1 MADDRPLKGRLA
13 LVTGAS
19 RGIGRAMA
27 LELARAGA
35 HVIAVARTT
44 GALEELDDEIRAE
57 TGASATLVPLD
68 VTDGAGID
76 RLGGAIFERWKKLD
90 MLFGNAGILGPMSPL
105 GHIDP
110 EDWQKVLD
118 VNLTANWRFIRAM
131 DPLLRQ
137 SDAGRV
143 VFVTSRAGIYCKA
156 YWGGYAVTKAA
167 LDCLAR
173 IYANECAST
182 NIRVNLL
189 NPGPI
194 RTVLRAQAFPGEDPA
209 TLPTPEALARAALP
223 LFLPSMTDN
232 GAVFDF
238 VGGRLERQPPAAPS
252 GAT

>member
-1 MADDRPLKGRLA
+1 MSDDKPLTGRLA

-27 LELARAGA
+27 IELARAGA

-44 GALEELDDEIRAE
+44 GALEELDDEIRKL
-57 TGASATLVPLD
+57 TGEPATLVPLD
-68 VTDGAGID
+68 VTDGPGID
-76 RLGGAIFERWKKLD
+76 RLGGAIFERWQRLD
-90 MLFGNAGILGPMSPL
+90 ILFGNAGILGPMSPL

-110 EDWQKVLD
+110 DAWQKVID

-137 SDAGRV
+137 SDAARV
-143 VFVTSRAGIYCKA
+143 VFVTSRAGVYCKA

-194 RTVLRAQAFPGEDPA
+194 RTALRAQAFPGEDPA
-209 TLPTPEALARAALP
+209 TLPTPEALAKAALP

-232 GAVFDF
+232 GAIFDF
-238 VGGRLERQPPAAPS
+238 INGRLEKQRPDA
-252 GAT
+252 